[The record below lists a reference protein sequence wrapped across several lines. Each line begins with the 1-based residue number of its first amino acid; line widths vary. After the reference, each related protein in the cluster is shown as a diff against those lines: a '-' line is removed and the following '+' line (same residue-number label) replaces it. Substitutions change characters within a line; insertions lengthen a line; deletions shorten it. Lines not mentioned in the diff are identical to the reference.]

1 MRKLYIISECS
12 YFFYDAKVITFFKT
26 QNSLV
31 KKIYV
36 YMSTT
41 YFQFTFILRRSVAD
55 EPVEPVCCIISE
67 LLREVSTGTESIT

>member
-55 EPVEPVCCIISE
+55 EPVCCIISE